1 MLAHN
6 LPALLVVVPLIA
18 APLMVI
24 LRRAGPCWLLALGAS
39 VFSFGV
45 ALALLAQTLISGTIS
60 YPMGS
65 WEPPLGIEYRVDTFN
80 AFVAVVI
87 AAIGIFIVP
96 YCRVGIAQEVRR
108 EEHYL
113 FYCMLMLCLAGQ
125 LGIVVTGDAFNIFV
139 FLEVSSLS
147 TYALVAMGR
156 DRRAVMASYQY
167 LLMGTVG
174 ATFYVLGIGIL
185 YLETGTLNLA
195 DLAVRLPQLGD
206 PRGTLAALAFITVG
220 LSLKIALFPLHL
232 WLPNA
237 YVHAPSAVSAFIAAT
252 SSKVSLYVL
261 MRYFFTI
268 FSAVVVF
275 DTHLTGAILVALS
288 LAAMFIAAAVAIYQ
302 RNVKRLLAYSS
313 LSQIGYI
320 TLGISLNSVSG
331 LTAATV
337 HLFNHAITKGG
348 MFLLI
353 GCAVAR
359 CGNSNFDRI
368 AGLGRT
374 MPLTAFAFVIGG
386 FSLVGIP
393 GTAGFIS
400 KWYLVVAALEAGH
413 WWMVGAIMFSSLL
426 ALIYVWR
433 FVEVAYF
440 REPPADH
447 PSPGE
452 APWSMTVP
460 AVAMI
465 AACVYFG
472 VDASWSGEMA
482 QRAAEALIGGWK

>member
-1 MLAHN
+1 
-6 LPALLVVVPLIA
+6 
-18 APLMVI
+18 MVI
-24 LRRAGPCWLLALGAS
+24 VRRAGPCWLIALVAS
-39 VFSFGV
+39 VFSLGV
-45 ALALLAQTLISGTIS
+45 AIALLTQTLTSGTIS
-60 YPMGS
+60 YAMGS

-80 AFVAVVI
+80 AFIAVTVALMGVFVVP
-87 AAIGIFIVP
+87 F
-96 YCRVGIAQEVRR
+96 CRLGIADEIRR
-108 EEHYL
+108 EEQYL
-113 FYCMLMLCLAGQ
+113 FYCMLMLCLAGL
-125 LGIVVTGDAFNIFV
+125 LGILVTGDAFNIFV
-139 FLEVSSLS
+139 FLEVSSLA
-147 TYALVAMGR
+147 TYVLIAMGR

-174 ATFYVLGIGIL
+174 ATMYVLGIGIL

-237 YVHAPSAVSAFIAAT
+237 YVFAPSAASAFIAAT
-252 SSKVSLYVL
+252 ATKVSLYVL

-268 FSAVVVF
+268 FGSVVVF
-275 DTHLTGAILVALS
+275 DMHLTGAILVALS

-302 RNVKRLLAYSS
+302 HNVKRMLAYSS

-320 TLGISLNSVSG
+320 TLGISLNTVGG
-331 LTAATV
+331 LTAATIHV
-337 HLFNHAITKGG
+337 FNHALTKGG
-348 MFLLI
+348 MFLLL

-359 CGNSNFDRI
+359 CGDSSFERI

-400 KWYLVVAALEAGH
+400 KWYLVIAAMEAGH
-413 WWMVGAIMFSSLL
+413 WWMVGAIMLSSLL

-440 REPPADH
+440 REPPADLR
-447 PSPGE
+447 SPGE

-460 AVAMI
+460 AVATI